1 MDKRKRKRI
10 LPRLH
15 LSMAASFIGAIA
27 LLLLLFGVVVSIL
40 GFLNFTNAF
49 KKEYATTTYHM
60 ADTATT
66 FLNGDHLEA
75 YLAGEEMEE
84 YREMEAALDT
94 YCHRICV
101 SLIYVILVDRSDYGR
116 FVSVVNPVDNS
127 VDNSEYKVWELGYRR
142 NTTNDEYRRKYK
154 AIYEQEVPYE
164 TVYRI
169 RTTDGQHPHITT
181 LVPVKNSAGE
191 VAAIL
196 CMQRPV
202 RELREARRPYLL
214 TIALSTVMLGLVAS
228 ALAALV
234 IRSQFVA
241 PIQRVSQEATR
252 FARENTKGETLG
264 EISRYPEISNL
275 SRSIDTMEADMVSYM
290 ENLTAATAE
299 KERIGAELSL
309 ASTIQLNSIPNVFP
323 AFPDRQEFDIFASMT
338 PAKDVGGDFY
348 NFFPVDEDHLALVI
362 GDVSGKGI
370 PAALFMMVTNILISD
385 RTTMG
390 GSPAEILSFVND
402 NICPRNQA
410 EMFVTVWL
418 GILEISTGRLTAAN
432 AGHEYPA
439 LKRPD
444 GSFALLKDKH
454 SFVVGGME
462 GVKYR
467 EYELQLEPGTKLFLY
482 TDGVPEATDAGNAMF
497 GAQRM
502 LAALD
507 RASEGTPEE
516 LLRSVRGSVDEFVG
530 DAEQFDD
537 LTMLCLHYRGPAA
550 RELRTEALIENIPA
564 ITEFVERELE
574 KLDCPPKARIQL
586 DIAIDELVSNVAKYA
601 YSPETGPVTVRVEVE
616 KEPTAVILSFI
627 DGGRPYDPLAAGD
640 PDVTASAEER
650 GVGGLGVYMV
660 KRSMDDVSYEYKDG
674 QNILRIRKNL

>member
-1 MDKRKRKRI
+1 
-10 LPRLH
+10 
-15 LSMAASFIGAIA
+15 
-27 LLLLLFGVVVSIL
+27 
-40 GFLNFTNAF
+40 
-49 KKEYATTTYHM
+49 
-60 ADTATT
+60 
-66 FLNGDHLEA
+66 
-75 YLAGEEMEE
+75 
-84 YREMEAALDT
+84 
-94 YCHRICV
+94 
-101 SLIYVILVDRSDYGR
+101 
-116 FVSVVNPVDNS
+116 
-127 VDNSEYKVWELGYRR
+127 
-142 NTTNDEYRRKYK
+142 
-154 AIYEQEVPYE
+154 
-164 TVYRI
+164 
-169 RTTDGQHPHITT
+169 
-181 LVPVKNSAGE
+181 
-191 VAAIL
+191 
-196 CMQRPV
+196 
-202 RELREARRPYLL
+202 
-214 TIALSTVMLGLVAS
+214 
-228 ALAALV
+228 
-234 IRSQFVA
+234 
-241 PIQRVSQEATR
+241 
-252 FARENTKGETLG
+252 
-264 EISRYPEISNL
+264 
-275 SRSIDTMEADMVSYM
+275 
-290 ENLTAATAE
+290 
-299 KERIGAELSL
+299 
-309 ASTIQLNSIPNVFP
+309 
-323 AFPDRQEFDIFASMT
+323 
-338 PAKDVGGDFY
+338 
-348 NFFPVDEDHLALVI
+348 VI